1 VKRNCSQSAVF
12 WPSSKNRP
20 TACYACPRGL
30 QAQQPMAGPAKRPTT
45 LPRLGWLQPARP
57 PVLLNCR
64 SPNRG
69 LKTNPPISVVYIRP
83 RWLENPRS
91 FHFSLLLPAC
101 TAPLAAAAI
110 LPAAGALPAAV
121 RGASRSKHKASSH
134 LSFTFFPYSSTS
146 TLKTAR
152 DREVATHGGSV
163 EQNGAAAGPLAVE
176 RPRGGAQTAWPAR
189 RRGGELLLL
198 KPRTAA
204 GTTRTGAMVPRV
216 GRISLG
222 ASISGKKLGS
232 RVWFLTWVCICLLKI
247 IYIS

>member
-1 VKRNCSQSAVF
+1 
-12 WPSSKNRP
+12 
-20 TACYACPRGL
+20 
-30 QAQQPMAGPAKRPTT
+30 MAGPAKRPTT

-57 PVLLNCR
+57 PVLLNRR
-64 SPNRG
+64 SPDRG

-110 LPAAGALPAAV
+110 LPATGALPAAV

-163 EQNGAAAGPLAVE
+163 EQNGAAAGPLAGLRVHPMGERAAVE
-176 RPRGGAQTAWPAR
+176 RPRGGAQTAWSAR

-222 ASISGKKLGS
+222 ASISGKK
-232 RVWFLTWVCICLLKI
+232 
-247 IYIS
+247 